1 MYLKD
6 TEAALQFAA
15 ADYFHQTGD
24 NELLDYNNQYDVTTV
39 LYRMKNGKEYYRTY
53 YIDMAAQSDMM
64 DRLLENE
71 DYKKAVFRIY
81 DEDYMV
87 GYDRKQCYFEDVF
100 GPKTLREEE
109 IADLIECLKQD
120 YTSYSYTNLRDEV
133 EIGQISFNASDKNY
147 IDQMSDSYAVYPFC
161 KKTLA
166 YLEQKGYYE
175 SDRTLLDE
183 VKRVEITHYADDDY
197 MNVKTENYDDK
208 EFLYSRFRRF
218 YAGVL
223 FLQDRKAVRTS
234 GVEPAGPDRGLY
246 GYDRYGVRGEYPL
259 GEPLRR

>member
-100 GPKTLREEE
+100 GTKTLREEE

-147 IDQMSDSYAVYPFC
+147 IDQMSMRFIRS
-161 KKTLA
+161 
-166 YLEQKGYYE
+166 
-175 SDRTLLDE
+175 
-183 VKRVEITHYADDDY
+183 VKRHLLTWNRKVT
-197 MNVKTENYDDK
+197 MN
-208 EFLYSRFRRF
+208 L
-218 YAGVL
+218 AVL
-223 FLQDRKAVRTS
+223 CLMR
-234 GVEPAGPDRGLY
+234 
-246 GYDRYGVRGEYPL
+246 
-259 GEPLRR
+259 